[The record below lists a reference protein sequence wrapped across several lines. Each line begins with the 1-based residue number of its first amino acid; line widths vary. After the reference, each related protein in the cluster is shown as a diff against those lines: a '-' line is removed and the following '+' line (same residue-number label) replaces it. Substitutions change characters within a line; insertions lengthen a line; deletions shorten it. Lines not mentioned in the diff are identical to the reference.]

1 MPVYEC
7 ICSDCRKVSRI
18 FTRSVHERLHP
29 ACSHCQGRNLRRKIS
44 RVVIAKG
51 TRRAIQDLVR
61 SRLMG
66 RYEGRDKARQA
77 AWSRRTANEL
87 GEAGSDFREMAEK
100 AEAGEDVWDRTI
112 RRRCWSTSST
122 AIAIA
127 EQARPQMQAASA
139 TPTDRQPWL
148 DAVAATL

>member
-100 AEAGEDVWDRTI
+100 AEAGEDVWDLYDPAPVLEHKLN
-112 RRRCWSTSST
+112 SHSDSG
-122 AIAIA
+122 
-127 EQARPQMQAASA
+127 ASPPA
-139 TPTDRQPWL
+139 
-148 DAVAATL
+148 DAGGERHAH